1 MNATSRFLAVCVL
14 LVLIDIPWLAGLNAS
29 YSAVVQKIQG
39 GGAVRMRPL
48 AGLVVYPAM
57 AYLVLKAK
65 TIEEAFLIGAATYAV
80 YDFTVL
86 AVFKDYP
93 LWIAVADTLWGG
105 VLFATVAWL
114 VRRYLA

>member
-14 LVLIDIPWLAGLNAS
+14 LALVDIPWLITISSS
-29 YSAVVQKIQG
+29 YSTVVQKIQG
-39 GGAVRMRPL
+39 GSAVRMRPL
-48 AGLVVYPAM
+48 AGIPVYIAL

-65 TIEEAFLIGAATYAV
+65 TIPEAFLIGAATYAV

-93 LWIAVADTLWGG
+93 LWIALADTLWGG
-105 VLFATVAWL
+105 ILFSIVMWIRQT
-114 VRRYLA
+114 YL